1 MLPRKAKKV
10 TLRPCLDVKA
20 ETTKWL
26 RLVSTTVALG
36 VLVRRVAR
44 ELIELKK
51 TPASHDLII
60 WIYKSTKKTYY
71 HCLSKELR

>member
-1 MLPRKAKKV
+1 M
-10 TLRPCLDVKA
+10 
-20 ETTKWL
+20 
-26 RLVSTTVALG
+26 ALG